1 MCLGEKIRHI
11 YQYIKETKKKDD
23 KDCGEYE
30 DEDLSDLVITELK
43 EFDYSFD
50 DLKLAQMMLHMDKNR
65 EFYSLDTAQ
74 QIVDA

>member
-1 MCLGEKIRHI
+1 M
-11 YQYIKETKKKDD
+11 
-23 KDCGEYE
+23 
-30 DEDLSDLVITELK
+30 TELK